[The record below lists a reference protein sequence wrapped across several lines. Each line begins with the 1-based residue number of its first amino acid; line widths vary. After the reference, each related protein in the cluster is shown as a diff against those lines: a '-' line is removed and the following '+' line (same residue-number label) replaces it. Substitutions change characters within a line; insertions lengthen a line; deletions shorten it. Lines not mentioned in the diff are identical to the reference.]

1 MKPWE
6 IILLIVAIYVLIIF
20 LYSLFVYLL
29 VQKTIARRMDK
40 NPLFKYFTAD
50 DYIGLKATPLSFK
63 NRKGVTLNGFVYE
76 REDALTNAVIVFFHG
91 HAAGHLA
98 YTTLIND
105 LVTKT
110 RYEVLTFDYMGCDL
124 SEGKKMPNMS
134 QALSDGHD
142 FLAYIKTLDDYKD
155 KPLILIGH
163 SWGGYVASN
172 LYPLNK
178 DKMIIK
184 IVSINGLTDIALM
197 FKKMARAPFM
207 FIPLYNTLTSFHYGK
222 LAFKTTRKSIKDTPV
237 PHLFIH
243 GEKDDSVPLMP
254 FVSSLVL
261 QSDKHKR
268 IKFHFESD
276 RYHNVYLTKESE
288 LKLRDLLVL
297 VKNHNRSKNKSETE
311 KAILNFPFDEAV
323 INDHK
328 ILSIIDDFI
337 KESVS

>member
-6 IILLIVAIYVLIIF
+6 IIILVIGVYLLAII
-20 LYSLFVYLL
+20 LYSLLVYLL
-29 VQKTIARRMDK
+29 IKKSVAQRMDK

-50 DYIGLKATPLSFK
+50 DYKGLKATPLSFK
-63 NRKGVTLNGFVYE
+63 NRKGVTLNGFTYE
-76 REDALTNAVIVFFHG
+76 RKDALTNAVIVFFHG

-98 YTTLIND
+98 YTTFIND

-110 RYEVLTFDYMGCDL
+110 RYKVLTFDYMGCDL
-124 SEGKKMPNMS
+124 SEGKKMPNMT

-178 DKMIIK
+178 DKKIIK
-184 IVSINGLTDIALM
+184 VVSINGLTDIALM

-207 FIPLYNTLTSFHYGK
+207 FIPLYNTLTSFRYGK

-276 RYHNVYLTKESE
+276 RYHNVYLTKDSE
-288 LKLRDLLVL
+288 LKLRELLVL
-297 VKNHNRSKNKSETE
+297 VKNHNRSKNNKETE
-311 KAILNFPFDEAV
+311 KAILHFPFDEAV
-323 INDHK
+323 INDDK

-337 KESVS
+337 KERVS